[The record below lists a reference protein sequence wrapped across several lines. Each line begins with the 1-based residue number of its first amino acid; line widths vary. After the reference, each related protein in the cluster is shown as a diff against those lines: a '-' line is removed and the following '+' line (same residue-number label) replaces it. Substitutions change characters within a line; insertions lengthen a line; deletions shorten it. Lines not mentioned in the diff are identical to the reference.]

1 MKTSITGPYIGCTGF
16 TMPDEVYDALLMY
29 PIDHSH
35 KLMVGIEVTW
45 KSLRGIPLK
54 PMWAKQTPE
63 PEAIKSLMID
73 DERVINLAHYSIGG
87 GQEST
92 ILYDML
98 HIQRLAGENFHGFQF
113 NMPWPDID
121 QLRLYRKNVGWEQRI
136 VLQLG
141 KKAIEQAGDTP
152 QGVID
157 MLYPYIGVVDDVLF
171 DLSGGHGKPLEAER
185 AFKFLSAI
193 AKEYHLGLGVAGG
206 LGPYSLGTVEPLI
219 KRFKNNLGID
229 LSIDAQR
236 ELRDEEYNM
245 VGRRVS
251 VYLTEAPKLFV

>member
-1 MKTSITGPYIGCTGF
+1 MFRCKK
-16 TMPDEVYDALLMY
+16 E
-29 PIDHSH
+29 
-35 KLMVGIEVTW
+35 
-45 KSLRGIPLK
+45 
-54 PMWAKQTPE
+54 
-63 PEAIKSLMID
+63 
-73 DERVINLAHYSIGG
+73 
-87 GQEST
+87 
-92 ILYDML
+92 
-98 HIQRLAGENFHGFQF
+98 
-113 NMPWPDID
+113 
-121 QLRLYRKNVGWEQRI
+121 I

-141 KKAIEQAGDTP
+141 KRANKEANDTP

-206 LGPYSLGTVEPLI
+206 LGPYSLGSVEPPI

-236 ELRDEEYNM
+236 ELRDEKYNLDIH
-245 VGRRVS
+245 RLS
-251 VYLTEAPKLFV
+251 AYIIEAPKLFV